1 MRQTRKTRDSPL
13 RLRFKSYTITKSTN
27 PIVHILPH
35 RVETLREKERAL
47 NTKVIPTEAELA
59 ILRVLWSNGAST
71 VRTVHELLGGDSRT
85 RYTTTLK
92 QLQVMTDKELVNRDE
107 SQRSHVYTAAVEEQV
122 TEQSLVAQFLQR
134 VLGGSARKMVMHALD
149 SDTVS
154 DEELNEIKQML
165 QRRSEK

>member
-1 MRQTRKTRDSPL
+1 MNAK
-13 RLRFKSYTITKSTN
+13 I
-27 PIVHILPH
+27 
-35 RVETLREKERAL
+35 
-47 NTKVIPTEAELA
+47 IPTEAELA

-92 QLQVMTDKELVNRDE
+92 QLQVMTDKELVHRDE
-107 SQRSHVYTAAVEEQV
+107 SERSHIYAASVEEQV
-122 TEQSLVAQFLQR
+122 TEKSLVSQFLER
-134 VLGGSARKMVMHALD
+134 VLGGSTRKMVMHALD

-154 DEELNEIKQML
+154 DDEIAEIKQML

>member
-1 MRQTRKTRDSPL
+1 VNAK
-13 RLRFKSYTITKSTN
+13 I
-27 PIVHILPH
+27 
-35 RVETLREKERAL
+35 
-47 NTKVIPTEAELA
+47 IPTEAELA

-92 QLQVMTDKELVNRDE
+92 QLQVMTDKELVHRDE
-107 SQRSHVYTAAVEEQV
+107 SERSHIYAASVEEQV
-122 TEQSLVAQFLQR
+122 TEKSLVSQFLER
-134 VLGGSARKMVMHALD
+134 VLGGSTRKMVMHALD

-154 DEELNEIKQML
+154 DDEIAEIKQML